1 MQFKKE
7 IWTTQALKT
16 FIVKIKNKEQVKK
29 GMTVLI
35 DTVNF
40 DTDCFKEAV
49 RNEKDTNNRGF

>member
-1 MQFKKE
+1 MHNFFSERWWNDK
-7 IWTTQALKT
+7 ALNT

-49 RNEKDTNNRGF
+49 RN